1 MANAQEP
8 MEERLED
15 MHQGTASPVDA
26 VTYETDY
33 ELGQD
38 NIRPFG
44 LDIHN
49 PVFLISGGLIVLFT
63 VVSLLNQDA
72 STELFKWLRPWL
84 TSTFDWFLMMSVN
97 IILLFCIVVAVSP
110 LGKVVIGGE
119 GAKTEYSTASWIA
132 MLFSAGMGIG
142 LLFFSVL
149 EPMYYSLPELNT
161 LPLGE
166 NPVVT
171 GADGSITSIGNSG
184 LAGTVFHWG
193 LSAWAVYVIVGLSLA
208 IFCYNL
214 GLPLTL
220 RSAFYPVLGERVWGW
235 WGHVIDI
242 LAVFATLFGLTTTLG
257 LGAQQIAAGLT
268 DVFGMQIGD
277 TGIVVLI
284 VIITAVALGSVMLG
298 MDAGVKR
305 LAEINM
311 WMAVGLFFFVLLLG
325 PTLTL
330 LGRFFG
336 TLGEYVVNFI
346 PLSNPFGREDTGY
359 MHGWTTFYW
368 AWWIAWSPFVGMF
381 IARISKGRSVRE
393 FILCVLVLPSLVCA
407 LWMSVFGG
415 MALEQLAGGYEGAKE
430 VVVAYKPELSFF
442 RMIDQFP
449 LYSVVAPVVLAL
461 IVIFFVTSSDSGSLV
476 IDTITAG
483 GKMDAPVAQ
492 RVFWCTFEGLVAIAL
507 LLGGGLNALQGAAVS
522 MGIPFTVVVLAMCY
536 CLWLALKAERH
547 KIGQPAGPDA
557 TAPHPVRHDE
567 APRGEHW

>member
-1 MANAQEP
+1 MQET
-8 MEERLED
+8 ERLEE
-15 MHQGTASPVDA
+15 MHQGGPSQPDS

-49 PVFLISGGLIVLFT
+49 PVFVISGISVILF
-63 VVSLLNQDA
+63 VAVSLLNQEA
-72 STELFKWLRPWL
+72 TATLFGWLRPWL
-84 TSTFDWFLMMSVN
+84 TSTFDWFLMMAVN
-97 IILLFCIVVAVSP
+97 VIFVFCIVVAVSP
-110 LGKVVIGGE
+110 LGRVRIGGE
-119 GAKTEYSTASWIA
+119 AATPDYGYPSWIA

-161 LPLGE
+161 LPLGIDPT
-166 NPVVT
+166 NP
-171 GADGSITSIGNSG
+171 DGTIGNMG

-193 LSAWAVYVIVGLSLA
+193 FSAWAVYVVVGLSLA

-268 DVFGMQIGD
+268 DVFGVEIGQG
-277 TGIVVLI
+277 GIVVLI
-284 VIITAVALGSVMLG
+284 LVITAIALGSVLLG

-311 WMAVGLFFFVLLLG
+311 WLALALFFFVLLVG

-330 LGRFFG
+330 LGRFGG
-336 TLGEYVVNFI
+336 TMVDYVTNYVA
-346 PLSNPFGREDTGY
+346 LSNPFGREDTGY

-381 IARISKGRSVRE
+381 IARVSKGRTVRE
-393 FILCVLVLPSLVCA
+393 FITCVLLLPSLVCA

-415 MALEQLAGGYEGAKE
+415 MALEQLAAGYEGAKD
-430 VVVAYKPELSFF
+430 VVVAYRPELSFF

-449 LYSVVAPVVLAL
+449 LYGLVAPICLVL
-461 IVIFFVTSSDSGSLV
+461 IVVFFVTSSDSGSLV

-522 MGIPFTVVVLAMCY
+522 MGIPFTLVVLAMCW
-536 CLWLALKAERH
+536 CLLLALRAERREMGH
-547 KIGQPAGPDA
+547 VPGPAA
-557 TAPHPVRHDE
+557 TTPHPVQHDAE
-567 APRGEHW
+567 PRGTHW